1 MARILVVEDDPTMGA
16 LLDRGL
22 SEEGHDVTLV
32 GNGVD
37 ALIAFSSGPL
47 DVAVVDVMLPKMS
60 GFEVCRRIR
69 ESGSQLPVIVI
80 TARDSVDD
88 RIFGLDA
95 GADDYVT
102 KPFHFG
108 ELSARI
114 RAQLRRQSGAPQPVL
129 EVGALRL
136 DSLAARASV
145 HGRPFPLS
153 MKEFALLRHLAAHP
167 GEVCSR
173 ANILDEVWGSVEHF
187 EPTIVD
193 QYVSYL
199 RKKLEPSGAGVR
211 IATVRGAGY
220 QLVTSSERTS

>member
-114 RAQLRRQSGAPQPVL
+114 RHSSAVNR
-129 EVGALRL
+129 ALRNRC
-136 DSLAARASV
+136 SKSAPSGSIRSPPARACTD
-145 HGRPFPLS
+145 GRSP
-153 MKEFALLRHLAAHP
+153 
-167 GEVCSR
+167 
-173 ANILDEVWGSVEHF
+173 
-187 EPTIVD
+187 
-193 QYVSYL
+193 
-199 RKKLEPSGAGVR
+199 
-211 IATVRGAGY
+211 
-220 QLVTSSERTS
+220 